1 MTPEQQV
8 AAAAYRSLGR
18 QEKLLA
24 DLRALADG
32 PGHTCTIISIAADEL
47 EMVWAAQKEIV
58 KALEWM
64 RENRGAHPENIAR
77 VASDA
82 LACPS
87 LQRS

>member
-1 MTPEQQV
+1 MTPQQRI
-8 AAAAYRSLGR
+8 AASYRLLDRRG
-18 QEKLLA
+18 KLLA

-47 EMVWAAQKEIV
+47 AMVWDAQKELV

-64 RENRGAHPENIAR
+64 RQNKGAHPENIAR
-77 VASDA
+77 VAGDA